1 MSSSLNTF
9 FYCFKKIAVVGRG
22 AVGSAILQSLE
33 PYIDKEHLTVDCY
46 HSENIDEIFGKHYD
60 LVIYAGVR
68 AFKGAAESNP
78 SADLMHVLR
87 AADTIDRIH
96 AGTKLL
102 ISTIDAGLPDKYIT
116 AYGRNRRLLE
126 NKVTK
131 SCSNCK
137 ILRLPALFGST
148 VVKNTWYDMIIGPE
162 NVKLSK
168 SLADEIALEN
178 RPGERNINILSKT
191 GDASKFVWFNLDTI
205 LDAIARITE
214 YKGNDVDLAVSYDDS
229 HKDGML
235 LRHHSLKKLLGY
247 EDVHQSHSYKSI
259 DYSTALRS
267 QDVVFVKSPTSIDD
281 SEHWKKVIK
290 K

>member
-33 PYIDKEHLTVDCY
+33 PHIDKEHLKVDCY

-168 SLADEIALEN
+168 ALADEIALEN

-229 HKDGML
+229 YKDGML
-235 LRHHSLKKLLGY
+235 LRHHSLKQLLGY

-259 DYSTALRS
+259 DYSTALRA
-267 QDVVFVKSPTSIDD
+267 QDVIFVKSPTSIDD
-281 SEHWKKVIK
+281 SEHWKKVIRK
-290 K
+290 